1 MVKGGPDRIRTGDLL
16 HVKQADELLSEK
28 NLRQENGALMKN
40 FFDFQIVDLKRS
52 ERTAKE
58 KVWYIEK
65 FLKVVSKNLSEV
77 SREDIRSYLKG
88 LNDGGTATYSN
99 TLKSLKV
106 FFRDFLNKP
115 DIVETFRFP
124 RQNYKPKNIPSRE
137 TLKKFYE
144 ALFSKKEKALFLL
157 YATSGLR
164 RMEVLN
170 LSIKDIDFQNKMIK
184 PEPHSGDT
192 KKSWL
197 SFFNEEASQA
207 LKQYLETRRDSNP
220 KLFPL
225 PNKERHALWKVAK
238 AKTGFVITPQR
249 LREWFCCEMVLKGVS
264 DSYVD
269 SFCGRIPRSIL
280 AKHYLDYSPERMKE
294 IYDKAN
300 LKVQTK
306 SGTNVNY
313 RSRLP
318 CDGRV
323 QTWV

>member
-40 FFDFQIVDLKRS
+40 FFAFQIVDLKRS

-170 LSIKDIDFQNKMIK
+170 LSIKDIDSQNKMIK
-184 PEPHSGDT
+184 PKPHSGDT
-192 KKSWL
+192 KKS
-197 SFFNEEASQA
+197 
-207 LKQYLETRRDSNP
+207 
-220 KLFPL
+220 
-225 PNKERHALWKVAK
+225 
-238 AKTGFVITPQR
+238 
-249 LREWFCCEMVLKGVS
+249 
-264 DSYVD
+264 
-269 SFCGRIPRSIL
+269 
-280 AKHYLDYSPERMKE
+280 
-294 IYDKAN
+294 
-300 LKVQTK
+300 
-306 SGTNVNY
+306 SG
-313 RSRLP
+313 S
-318 CDGRV
+318 
-323 QTWV
+323 